1 MRRCAVIMAGGSGT
15 RLWPLS
21 RRDRPKQLLNIIEG
35 RSLIRHAYERLRD
48 LVPAEDIHVIALAEH
63 IPAISRELPELP
75 PENLLGEPMAR
86 DTAAAIALAAAV
98 LGERDPQ
105 TIMGVF
111 TADHLIRPVERFV
124 EIVRRG
130 YELAGAESDAL
141 VTFGIKPT
149 EPHTGLGYIR
159 RGAAVG
165 GGAWSVGAFK
175 EKPDLETA
183 RRFVASGDYYW
194 NSGMF
199 VWRTEAILGALE
211 EFLPDTAKTARELA
225 STWGQMDLWG
235 AATRRYELLERIS
248 IDHAVME
255 KAPRVLVV
263 EMDLEWLDVGS
274 WTALPSVLG
283 VDAEGN
289 TVAASNVALMDA
301 HGNIIVSEDHH
312 LIAAIGVEDLVIVRS
327 SNATLICKRD
337 QVQRIKELLADLE
350 RRHKGR
356 YS

>member
-21 RRDRPKQLLNIIEG
+21 RQDRPKQLLNIIEG
-35 RSLIRHAYERLRD
+35 RSLIRHAYERLCD

-63 IPAISRELPELP
+63 LAAIARELPELP

-98 LGERDPQ
+98 LDQRDSG

-111 TADHLIRPVERFV
+111 TADHLIRPAGRFV

-130 YELAGAESDAL
+130 YELAGAERDGL

-149 EPHTGLGYIR
+149 EPHTGLGYIL
-159 RGAAVG
+159 RGAAMESGV
-165 GGAWSVGAFK
+165 WSVGAFK
-175 EKPDLETA
+175 EKPDVETA

-199 VWRTEAILGALE
+199 VWRTEAILRALE
-211 EFLPDTAKTARELA
+211 EFLPDTTKTARELA
-225 STWGQMDLWG
+225 ATWGQMDLWG
-235 AATRRYELLERIS
+235 AATRRYERLERIS

-283 VDAEGN
+283 VDAQGN
-289 TVAASNVALMDA
+289 TVAASNVAMMDA
-301 HGNIIVSEDHH
+301 RGNIIVSEDHH

-327 SNATLICKRD
+327 SNATLICRRD
-337 QVQRIKELLADLE
+337 QVQRIKELLAELE
-350 RRHKGR
+350 QRHKGR